1 MNFCGQQHNK
11 NRKRDQKH
19 LHVLPKNWAFLS
31 GCRRKQNEGPRSLP
45 LCHSQKVRQQI
56 MGAESGL
63 LFPLGHAFFFFVA
76 SWTDVQQV
84 GAQFLYG
91 RRRRWKWRRRS
102 PPPKPLSIQS
112 STGSTSK
119 TPGIFLGSQLVK
131 PPEITH
137 GSWIT
142 PSSGDVTLIFRQHT
156 HTTTHTRAAGDK
168 KVQK

>member
-1 MNFCGQQHNK
+1 M
-11 NRKRDQKH
+11 
-19 LHVLPKNWAFLS
+19 LPKNWAFLS
-31 GCRRKQNEGPRSLP
+31 GCRRKQNEGPCSLP

-63 LFPLGHAFFFFVA
+63 LFPLGHAFFFLLPPGQMY
-76 SWTDVQQV
+76 S
-84 GAQFLYG
+84 
-91 RRRRWKWRRRS
+91 KWEPS
-102 PPPKPLSIQS
+102 FYMGGGGGGSGGGEAPPKPLSIQS

>member
-1 MNFCGQQHNK
+1 
-11 NRKRDQKH
+11 
-19 LHVLPKNWAFLS
+19 
-31 GCRRKQNEGPRSLP
+31 
-45 LCHSQKVRQQI
+45 

-63 LFPLGHAFFFFVA
+63 LFPLGHAFFFCCLLDRCTA
-76 SWTDVQQV
+76 SGSPVSIWEEEEVEV
-84 GAQFLYG
+84 EEE
-91 RRRRWKWRRRS
+91 K

>member
-63 LFPLGHAFFFFVA
+63 LFPLGHAFFFLLPPGQMYSKWEPSFYMGGGGGGSGGGEA
-76 SWTDVQQV
+76 PPQTLLHSILNWFHIQDTRNFFGESTCETPRNYARQLDNSKL
-84 GAQFLYG
+84 GG
-91 RRRRWKWRRRS
+91 RYAD
-102 PPPKPLSIQS
+102 I
-112 STGSTSK
+112 
-119 TPGIFLGSQLVK
+119 
-131 PPEITH
+131 
-137 GSWIT
+137 
-142 PSSGDVTLIFRQHT
+142 
-156 HTTTHTRAAGDK
+156 
-168 KVQK
+168 